1 MCLHTFKIYD
11 FSINIQGDIKL
22 MNYSSP
28 VIINW
33 EVVVIAAVDCLLY
46 GVVISL
52 CCKLYVYIYIIFRH
66 AYTLV

>member
-1 MCLHTFKIYD
+1 M
-11 FSINIQGDIKL
+11 QGDIKL

-28 VIINW
+28 VSINW